1 MAFSKPPNTPPGLPS
16 GGGAT
21 PAPAPPRPATMTLA
35 QASAMGTTQGAPVM
49 QIAKGPPAGS
59 GLPGSGP
66 PPANPGQAQ
75 QPPGAPAPGS
85 ATTPAAGG
93 PVVANPVVGPHSGK
107 QSVGTHASRSPT
119 KRVNPTHGMA
129 Q

>member
-1 MAFSKPPNTPPGLPS
+1 MAFNQPPNTPPG
-16 GGGAT
+16 
-21 PAPAPPRPATMTLA
+21 PAAPPAPPTGRSMTLA

-66 PPANPGQAQ
+66 PPAQPGQDQ
-75 QPPGAPAPGS
+75 QPPGVT

-93 PVVANPVVGPHSGK
+93 PKVANPVVAPHRG
-107 QSVGTHASRSPT
+107 QPSVGTHPSKSPN
-119 KRVNPTHGMA
+119 KQVNPVHGMFK
-129 Q
+129 